1 MVKLIYSSVPAYT
14 KDSIESEIF
23 SICNKISTPREVSVQ
38 YVHGMFVSAQ
48 IVFNRGE
55 FDEDIVPELENTLN
69 QLPYVDKI
77 ETSRSSSMAG
87 DFLHFRIYLTTAVQS
102 SIDQQLR
109 GVDVFG
115 FISSDDDRFTKIFNV
130 LYRSG
135 YVPKHTYTKDRGYV
149 GDCITIRSD
158 SRTLD
163 DSTVGLIQSV
173 ADVDIYIISVTK
185 SKVGGYLIKLQFKP

>member
-1 MVKLIYSSVPAYT
+1 MVKLIYSSMPAYT

-23 SICNKISTPREVSVQ
+23 SICNKISIHREVSVQ
-38 YVHGMFVSAQ
+38 YAQGMFVSVQ
-48 IVFNRGE
+48 IVFNRGQ
-55 FDEDIVPELENTLN
+55 FDEDIALELESTLN
-69 QLPYVDKI
+69 QLPYVGKI

-87 DFLHFRIYLTTAVQS
+87 DFLNFRIYLTKTVQS

-130 LYRSG
+130 LSRSG
-135 YVPKHTYTKDRGYV
+135 YGPKHTYTKDRGYV
-149 GDCITIRSD
+149 GDCITIKSD

-163 DSTVGLIQSV
+163 DSIIELIQSV